1 MLERRCKNASAARL
15 HLLSCHFHIP
25 FDSGGTFFNRR
36 GLSDSP
42 GSRDGH
48 RKQWPLQH
56 SLRVAVQSSRFRT
69 VICQTALQQEMFT
82 AVAMCCGKLPPH

>member
-36 GLSDSP
+36 GLD
-42 GSRDGH
+42 GSVHIHARMGRYHDGEEEDLDLEED
-48 RKQWPLQH
+48 RLCF
-56 SLRVAVQSSRFRT
+56 S
-69 VICQTALQQEMFT
+69 C
-82 AVAMCCGKLPPH
+82 